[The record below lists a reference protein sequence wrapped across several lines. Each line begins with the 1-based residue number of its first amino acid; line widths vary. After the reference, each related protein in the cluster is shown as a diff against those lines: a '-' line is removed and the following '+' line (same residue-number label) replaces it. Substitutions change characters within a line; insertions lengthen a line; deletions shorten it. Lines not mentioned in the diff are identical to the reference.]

1 MQDYDA
7 YNNSEIT
14 FTTLCL
20 WFLLIRS
27 HSRYRC
33 FGTYFW
39 LHFMFTVDLGT
50 FLDYSILST

>member
-33 FGTYFW
+33 FGTYF
-39 LHFMFTVDLGT
+39 DC
-50 FLDYSILST
+50 ILCSQ